1 MDQIKTGK
9 FIAGLRKEKGLTQ
22 AQIAEML
29 NITDRA
35 ISKWETG
42 KSMPD
47 SSIMLELC
55 DILGITVNE
64 LLSGERIEMKDF
76 ENKANENLLE
86 LKRNEERRYKLST
99 VLSIIYTT
107 LLLVG
112 IVVCVICNYAI
123 SRKLTWSLISVATIF
138 YTWAITIP
146 MIYHGKKGIRESLV
160 SLSIFTLPFL
170 YILSLLVNAK
180 AVFSIGAVMAVVALA
195 YVWLGFV
202 LFIRFQDRKLFAGGA
217 LFLIFIVLG
226 ILINIVL
233 SKMLDIPV
241 FDIWDVLSVSI
252 FLIGG
257 LGLICGDIC
266 MNKAKRKSS
275 ESN

>member
-55 DILGITVNE
+55 GILGITVNE
-64 LLSGERIEMKDF
+64 LLSGERIEMNDF

-86 LKRNEERRYKLST
+86 LKRNEERHYKLST
-99 VLSIIYTT
+99 VLSIIYTALMLT
-107 LLLVG
+107 G
-112 IVVCVICNYAI
+112 IVICVICNYAV
-123 SRKLTWSLISVATIF
+123 SGKLTWSLIPLATIV
-138 YTWAITIP
+138 YAWAISIP
-146 MIYHGKKGIRESLV
+146 IIYHGKKGIWESLV

-170 YILSLLVNAK
+170 YVLSLLVSTK
-180 AVFSIGAVMAVVALA
+180 AVFSLGALMAVAALV
-195 YVWLGFV
+195 YVWIV
-202 LFIRFQDRKLFAGGA
+202 YA
-217 LFLIFIVLG
+217 LFKTYHFLNKTKKQVDLHFILEKNRQ
-226 ILINIVL
+226 IIV
-233 SKMLDIPV
+233 SHA
-241 FDIWDVLSVSI
+241 FHY
-252 FLIGG
+252 
-257 LGLICGDIC
+257 
-266 MNKAKRKSS
+266 
-275 ESN
+275 